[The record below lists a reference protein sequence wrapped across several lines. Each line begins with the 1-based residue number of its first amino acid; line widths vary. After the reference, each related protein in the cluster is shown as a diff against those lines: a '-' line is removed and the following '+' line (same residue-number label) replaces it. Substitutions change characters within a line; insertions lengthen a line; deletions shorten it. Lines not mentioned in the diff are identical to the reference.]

1 MGTRVTAPPPPPA
14 SSFTPGMGDGPP
26 WAASSQTSSTT
37 SDGTE
42 GSQGPWPWPSQPLG
56 TGTDCPGNSPRWP
69 VPAEVSSAKVWGFGE
84 QHGGR
89 RPSVWWSPQ
98 RHRRGTPYPSCLWA
112 RQAWLPGPSWGGS
125 QAGAGLPGR
134 PSASLSAHLPAPV
147 ESGARVPRPGVTR
160 VAVIPAPVMS
170 RARNSRS
177 YQAEGQPRVGGR
189 GSVLS
194 RASSC
199 SSDLLS

>member
-1 MGTRVTAPPPPPA
+1 MEPPR
-14 SSFTPGMGDGPP
+14 
-26 WAASSQTSSTT
+26 AASSQTSSTS
-37 SDGTE
+37 SDGR
-42 GSQGPWPWPSQPLG
+42 GGRQGPWPRPSQSLSR
-56 TGTDCPGNSPRWP
+56 GTDCPGNSPRWP

-98 RHRRGTPYPSCLWA
+98 RHRRGTPNPSCLWA
-112 RQAWLPGPSWGGS
+112 RQAWLPGPSRGGS
-125 QAGAGLPGR
+125 QAGGGLPER
-134 PSASLSAHLPAPV
+134 ASASLSAHLPAPV

-160 VAVIPAPVMS
+160 VAVIPVPVIN
-170 RARNSRS
+170 RARNSHS
-177 YQAEGQPRVGGR
+177 YQAESQPRVGGP
-189 GSVLS
+189 GCVLS